1 VNRAAGRRDLLLGA
15 LAIGGGLL
23 IIWLAGQIRGM
34 PGQPFSP
41 GFVPSIVG
49 GVAALVGAVMILRAA
64 RGQAPSIEEQTP
76 SPADEPVLRLAALWV
91 LGGIAAIAFLF
102 EAVGFIP
109 LLLVWIIGF
118 LLLLGVRPLPALA
131 FTVPMVVAID
141 VAFSRL
147 LGVPLPP
154 GEWLIDLGLLG

>member
-1 VNRAAGRRDLLLGA
+1 MSNAAGRRDLLVGA
-15 LAIGGGLL
+15 LAIGSGLL

-49 GVAALVGAVMILRAA
+49 GCAAVVGAIMMLRALRGHAPPIEDEAPPAADEPALRAA
-64 RGQAPSIEEQTP
+64 AF
-76 SPADEPVLRLAALWV
+76 WV
-91 LGGIAAIAFLF
+91 VFGIAAIAVLF
-102 EAVGFIP
+102 EAVGFMP

-118 LLLLGVRPLPALA
+118 LLLLDVRLLPAVA
-131 FTVPMVVAID
+131 FAVPMVVAID
-141 VAFSRL
+141 IAFARL

-154 GEWLIDLGLLG
+154 GDWLIDLGLLG